1 MSKQRLKRRLNYL
14 TKRFNDHAP
23 YWQFIIWARQISI
36 LIANFNV
43 LHGFQY
49 TKWVLS
55 IIVLCICFLSLI
67 LHMHVKPYKYEFQ
80 NEVDKWLL
88 IANII
93 IVFTATIYSELLK
106 PSIEHDISK
115 TSSWIITFI
124 ILITMFGS
132 LIGGMIYLQL
142 WKKLYITLQLMWKNE
157 TVGNSDSAINN
168 DNDGEYSLLDNEAE
182 EEENDEMEEEEVE
195 RRESFIELSQVQ

>member
-1 MSKQRLKRRLNYL
+1 M
-14 TKRFNDHAP
+14 
-23 YWQFIIWARQISI
+23 
-36 LIANFNV
+36 ANFENTTNPTPF
-43 LHGFQY
+43 GFFDNE
-49 TKWVLS
+49 TD
-55 IIVLCICFLSLI
+55 
-67 LHMHVKPYKYEFQ
+67 FQ
-80 NEVDKWLL
+80 NEADKWLL

-115 TSSWIITFI
+115 TSSWIITLI

-142 WKKLYITLQLMWKNE
+142 WKKLYITVQLMWKNE
-157 TVGNSDSAINN
+157 TVGNSINSAIN
-168 DNDGEYSLLDNEAE
+168 DDGEYSLLDNEAE
-182 EEENDEMEEEEVE
+182 EEENDEIEEEEVE

>member
-1 MSKQRLKRRLNYL
+1 
-14 TKRFNDHAP
+14 
-23 YWQFIIWARQISI
+23 
-36 LIANFNV
+36 
-43 LHGFQY
+43 
-49 TKWVLS
+49 
-55 IIVLCICFLSLI
+55 
-67 LHMHVKPYKYEFQ
+67 MHVKPYKYEFQ

-88 IANII
+88 IANIT
-93 IVFTATIYSELLK
+93 IVFTATIYSEWLK

-168 DNDGEYSLLDNEAE
+168 DNDGEYSLLDNEGE

-195 RRESFIELSQVQ
+195 RRESIIELSQVQ